1 MRACRTPRCS
11 TSSQFELAAFKDGEA
26 IDDFAMRI
34 DSLAAE
40 LRGLGEKMEDEHVVK
55 KMLRV
60 VPLKYN

>member
-11 TSSQFELAAFKDGEA
+11 TSSQFELTVFKDGEA

-40 LRGLGEKMEDEHVVK
+40 LRGLGEKMEDEHGVK